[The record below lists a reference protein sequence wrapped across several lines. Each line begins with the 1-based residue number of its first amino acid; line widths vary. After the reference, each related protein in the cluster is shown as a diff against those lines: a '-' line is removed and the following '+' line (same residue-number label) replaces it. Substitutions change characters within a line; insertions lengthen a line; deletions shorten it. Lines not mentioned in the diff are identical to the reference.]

1 MAKTQQQIV
10 DEANIAGQ
18 KASEVTGIDF
28 TAGTIETY
36 FPRAVDKPTEPLPST
51 NNVGLPPVEPI
62 ETETTEE
69 IQARKTKMAQGEID
83 ALNKVYQDK
92 IADQRVVNEGE
103 NRRTSSINTLTGLS
117 GSTEAGVQAKK
128 TEDLG
133 NKEIEAIN
141 NQKALQMAQIFTKI
155 SESSIEEARYQREE
169 ARLDTQTAQANRL
182 ARIDEARADL
192 SLLGAGTTATL
203 EGLRNSMTPEQY
215 EGMITNVGGEAMANA
230 ILFESRPKE
239 QVEDMKFLDSG
250 LIQIT
255 TMPDGTRKTEFISYG
270 DLGMDTPEDINNVK
284 SVQKLDNGQVMIIN
298 EDGTYK
304 TVGNILK
311 DLSSD
316 NLDELND
323 FEIDPASKSILAQ
336 TGLSQNAFLALTG
349 QLSKLPRDKDTRTK
363 ANMEMQKWAIDNDI
377 DTSIFVA
384 EYEAQTDIVKQYTK
398 RAAAVDLR
406 GEDIMLSLNMLKDI
420 TKEAQFGD
428 LKIKNVAKLWAGR
441 QVNDPVAQQYAYN
454 LEDLRSAVAGFFAVQ
469 EGRNMTTV
477 EDGRNA
483 EELIANGL
491 ATGSI
496 QGLVDTIET
505 VKKRTTAISN
515 QAARNAQG
523 SIWEMFGVTKPGGEG
538 EETQTGMTGTLPDG
552 TQVTKKADGSITDA
566 MGNKYNEDG
575 NKI

>member
-28 TAGTIETY
+28 TEGTIDTY

>member
-28 TAGTIETY
+28 TEGTVDTY
-36 FPRAVDKPTEPLPST
+36 FPRAVDEPTEPLPST

-230 ILFESRPKE
+230 ILFESRPKAQIGE
-239 QVEDMKFLDSG
+239 IKEMDNG
-250 LIQIT
+250 IIQIT
-255 TMPDGTRKTEFISYG
+255 QMPDGTVKTEFTSWE
-270 DLGMDTPEDINNVK
+270 DLGIDNTGVK
-284 SVQKLDNGQVMIIN
+284 SVQKLDNGQVMIIKD
-298 EDGTYK
+298 DGTYD
-304 TVGNILK
+304 TVGEAVSKKLSVTEAQKLNVPFGTTEEQAYGLTPVK
-311 DLSSD
+311 DPSASGVSNTVIRQIDTLSKGFDSSPIVKQFNEVLNKSQSISAIVD
-316 NLDELND
+316 GGISGPGDLALVFEFMKSLDPTSVVRESEYD
-323 FEIDPASKSILAQ
+323 VASKSGNPFKQLAEKM
-336 TGLSQNAFLALTG
+336 GGYVSSG
-349 QLSKLPRDKDTRTK
+349 QFIPQEVRDEFDRLSKLKLGVITNQYDNLSKETARKINIKTGAEDGADYLTDYKG
-363 ANMEMQKWAIDNDI
+363 ALMQ
-377 DTSIFVA
+377 
-384 EYEAQTDIVKQYTK
+384 
-398 RAAAVDLR
+398 
-406 GEDIMLSLNMLKDI
+406 G
-420 TKEAQFGD
+420 GD
-428 LKIKNVAKLWAGR
+428 
-441 QVNDPVAQQYAYN
+441 QYA
-454 LEDLRSAVAGFFAVQ
+454 DFRSQ
-469 EGRNMTTV
+469 
-477 EDGRNA
+477 
-483 EELIANGL
+483 I
-491 ATGSI
+491 
-496 QGLVDTIET
+496 
-505 VKKRTTAISN
+505 
-515 QAARNAQG
+515 
-523 SIWEMFGVTKPGGEG
+523 GEG
-538 EETQTGMTGTLPDG
+538 EILIERDGQVGAISESEFNPQTD
-552 TQVTKKADGSITDA
+552 KKL
-566 MGNKYNEDG
+566 
-575 NKI
+575 